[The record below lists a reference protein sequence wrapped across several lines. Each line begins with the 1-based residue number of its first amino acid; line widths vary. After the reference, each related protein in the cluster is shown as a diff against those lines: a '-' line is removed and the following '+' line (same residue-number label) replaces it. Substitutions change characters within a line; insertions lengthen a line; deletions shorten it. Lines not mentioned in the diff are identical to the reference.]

1 MPRQSQTRDRL
12 VRTAA
17 ELFWSRG
24 YAQTGVSSIMKHARA
39 TSGSFYHFFP
49 TKDDLLLAVLDA
61 VGDHLDTE
69 ILQPAED
76 GSDDPTRRVMA
87 LADAYRA
94 YAAPESQGF
103 GIPAGALTCELGA
116 GHEPALRRLDE
127 IYGRFASRI
136 AGWFADGDVGL
147 DHLELAGFVVASLE
161 GSALMAK
168 ANRDPG
174 HIDAC
179 AHQLGLHMEA
189 VSGSGPRQAE
199 GMPVPSPL
207 GDAAGDWKAW

>member
-1 MPRQSQTRDRL
+1 MPRQTQTRDRL

-39 TSGSFYHFFP
+39 TSGSFYHFFS
-49 TKDDLLLAVLDA
+49 TKDDLLLAVIDA
-61 VGDHLDTE
+61 VGERLDLE
-69 ILQPAED
+69 ILHQAEEVSDEPA
-76 GSDDPTRRVMA
+76 RRVMA

-94 YAAPESQGF
+94 SLASDSTAF
-103 GIPAGALTCELGA
+103 GIPVGALTCELGV
-116 GHEPALRRLDE
+116 GHEPALRRVDD

-136 AGWFADGDVGL
+136 AEWFAAGDVGL
-147 DHLELAGFVVASLE
+147 DHLELAGFVVSSLE

-168 ANRDPG
+168 ASRNPG
-174 HIDAC
+174 TIDAC

-189 VSGSGPRQAE
+189 VSGSGPRQAK

-207 GDAAGDWKAW
+207 GEAAGDWKAW